1 MKGWEI
7 RKMAEFSKEN
17 PAAEEAKE
25 PVSRN
30 FIEQM
35 IDKDLEE
42 GVYETVH
49 TRFPPEPNGYLHI
62 GHAKSILL
70 NYGLAKQYGGKF
82 NLRFDDTN
90 PTKEKIEFVE
100 SIKADVKW
108 LGADWEDRLF
118 FASNYF
124 DQMYEG
130 AVKLIQKGKAY
141 VSDLSADQ
149 IREYRGTLT
158 EPGKMDPGA
167 ERSVEENLAL
177 FEEMKAGKYAD
188 GEKVLRARIDMAS
201 PNMNMR
207 DPVIYRVAHMT
218 HHNTGDKWC
227 IYPMYDFAHP
237 IGDALEG
244 VTHSLCSLE
253 YEIHRPLY
261 DWVVNVC
268 NFKDKPRQIEF
279 ARLNLTN
286 TVMSKRFLRRLVE
299 EGYVSG
305 WDDPRMPT
313 LAGMRRRGY
322 TSAAVRDFI
331 DRVGVSKADSV
342 VDVRLLEYCVRN
354 DLNETA
360 PRAMAVL
367 DPVKVVLTNYEAGRS
382 EDCVIENHP
391 KKPEMGT
398 HTVPLTREIYIER
411 EDFMIDAPK
420 KFFRLKPDGEVRL
433 KGAYIIKC
441 ERYDVDENGNVTCIY
456 CSVDFTSKSG
466 SEGADR
472 KVKGT
477 IHWVSAEQNIPFE
490 GRLYDVLMR
499 DDDEQAEAAPEEEAE
514 EETAAPAKDFIARL
528 NPDSI
533 KVIHGFAEPYLAQA
547 KVGDDFQFLRM
558 GYFCKDKDSTAD
570 MAVFN
575 RVVPLKD
582 SYKPE

>member
-1 MKGWEI
+1 
-7 RKMAEFSKEN
+7 MAIATNDTNTKEK
-17 PAAEEAKE
+17 AA
-25 PVSRN
+25 N
-30 FIEQM
+30 F
-35 IDKDLEE
+35 LEE
-42 GVYETVH
+42 IIQESIAKGDTRVQ

-62 GHAKSILL
+62 GHAKSICI
-70 NYGLAKQYGGKF
+70 NFGLAKKYGGKC

-90 PTKEKIEFVE
+90 PVKEDVE
-100 SIKADVKW
+100 YVDSIKRDIRW
-108 LGADWEDRLF
+108 LGFDWALERY
-118 FASNYF
+118 ASDYF
-124 DQMYEG
+124 DQLYDW
-130 AVKLIQKGKAY
+130 AIVLIKKGLAY
-141 VSDLSADQ
+141 VDDQTQEQ
-149 IREYRGTLT
+149 IRENRGTVSV
-158 EPGKMDPGA
+158 PGTPSPWRD
-167 ERSVEENLAL
+167 RSVEENLDL
-177 FEEMKAGKYAD
+177 FVRMKNGEFPD
-188 GEKVLRARIDMAS
+188 GAKVLRAKIDMAH
-201 PNMNMR
+201 PNMLFR
-207 DPVIYRVAHMT
+207 DPIMYRIIHAR
-218 HHNTGDKWC
+218 HHRTGDKWC

-268 NFKDKPRQIEF
+268 NFKEKPRQIEF

-367 DPVKVVLTNYEAGRS
+367 DPVKVVLTNYEAGKA

-411 EDFMIDAPK
+411 EDFMVDAPK

-441 ERYDVDENGNVTCIY
+441 ERYDVDEAGNVTCIY

-477 IHWVSAEQNIPFE
+477 IHWVSAERNIPFV

-499 DDDEQAEAAPEEEAE
+499 DDDEQAETAPEEETDE
-514 EETAAPAKDFIARL
+514 ESAAPAKDFTARL
-528 NPDSI
+528 NPDSLKTI
-533 KVIHGFAEPYLAQA
+533 RGFAEPWLAEA
-547 KVGDDFQFLRM
+547 KAGDDFQFLRM

>member
-1 MKGWEI
+1 
-7 RKMAEFSKEN
+7 MAEETREKT
-17 PAAEEAKE
+17 
-25 PVSRN
+25 N
-30 FIEQM
+30 FIWEA
-35 IDKDLEE
+35 IKADIAE
-42 GVYETVH
+42 GKNGGRVQ

-62 GHAKSILL
+62 GHVKALSVDFLT
-70 NYGLAKQYGGKF
+70 AERFGGVC

-90 PTKEKIEFVE
+90 PTKEKEEFVE
-100 SIKADVKW
+100 AIKDDIHW
-108 LGADWEDRLF
+108 LGFNYANVYYASEQYDQIYE
-118 FASNYF
+118 FAL
-124 DQMYEG
+124 D
-130 AVKLIQKGKAY
+130 LIRRGLAY
-141 VSDLSADQ
+141 VDDLSKEE

-158 EPGKMDPGA
+158 QPGKNSPYRDRTP
-167 ERSVEENLAL
+167 EENMDL
-177 FEEMKAGKYAD
+177 FLRMKN
-188 GEKVLRARIDMAS
+188 GEFPEGSRVLRAKIDMAS
-201 PNMNMR
+201 PNINMR
-207 DPVIYRVAHMT
+207 DPTIYRIKYCT
-218 HHNTGDKWC
+218 HHRTGDKWC

-268 NFKDKPRQIEF
+268 NFKEKPRQIEF

-367 DPVKVVLTNYEAGRS
+367 DPVKVVLTNYEAGKA

-411 EDFMIDAPK
+411 EDFMVDAPK

-441 ERYDVDENGNVTCIY
+441 ERYDVDEAGNVTCIY

-477 IHWVSAEQNIPFE
+477 IHWVSVERNIPFE

-499 DDDEQAEAAPEEEAE
+499 DDDEQTEIAPEEETDE
-514 EETAAPAKDFIARL
+514 ESAAPAKDFTARL
-528 NPDSI
+528 NPDSLKTI
-533 KVIHGFAEPYLAQA
+533 RGFAEPWLAEA

>member
-1 MKGWEI
+1 MTEDV
-7 RKMAEFSKEN
+7 KE
-17 PAAEEAKE
+17 K
-25 PVSRN
+25 SN
-30 FIEQM
+30 FIWEA
-35 IDKDLEE
+35 IKADLAE
-42 GVYETVH
+42 GKNDGRVQ

-62 GHAKSILL
+62 GHVKALSVDFLT
-70 NYGLAKQYGGKF
+70 AERFGGVC

-90 PTKEKIEFVE
+90 PTKEKEEFVE
-100 SIKADVKW
+100 AIKDDIHW
-108 LGADWEDRLF
+108 LGFEYGNVFYASEQYDQIYE
-118 FASNYF
+118 FAL
-124 DQMYEG
+124 D
-130 AVKLIQKGKAY
+130 LIRRGLAY
-141 VSDLSADQ
+141 VDDLSKEE

-158 EPGKMDPGA
+158 RPGKNSPYRD
-167 ERSVEENLAL
+167 RSPEENMDL
-177 FEEMKAGKYAD
+177 FLRMKN
-188 GEKVLRARIDMAS
+188 GEFPEGSRVLRAKIDMAS
-201 PNMNMR
+201 PNINMR
-207 DPVIYRVAHMT
+207 DPTIYRIKYCT
-218 HHNTGDKWC
+218 HHRTGDKWC

-268 NFKDKPRQIEF
+268 GFEQKPRQIEF

-299 EGYVSG
+299 EHYVSG

-331 DRVGVSKADSV
+331 DRVGVAKADSV

-354 DLNETA
+354 DLNEVA

-367 DPVKVVLTNYEAGRS
+367 DPLRVVLTNYP
-382 EDCVIENHP
+382 EDKTELCAIENHP
-391 KKPEMGT
+391 KKPELGT
-398 HTVPLTREIYIER
+398 HDVPFTRELFIER
-411 EDFMIDAPK
+411 EDFMVDAPK
-420 KFFRLKPDGEVRL
+420 KYFRLKPEGEVRL

-441 ERYDVDENGNVTCIY
+441 EGYDLNEDGSVACVY
-456 CSVDFTSKSG
+456 ASVDFSSKSG

-477 IHWVSAEQNIPFE
+477 IHWVSATQNVPFE
-490 GRLYDVLMR
+490 GRLYDVLML
-499 DDDEQAEAAPEEEAE
+499 DDEPEAPAEAAEDNDEEE
-514 EETAAPAKDFIARL
+514 AAPAKDFTSRL
-528 NPDSI
+528 NPDSL
-533 KVIHGFAEPYLAQA
+533 KVVRGFAEPYLGQA
-547 KVGDDFQFLRM
+547 KAGESFQFLRM
-558 GYFCKDKDSTAD
+558 GYFCKDKDSTD
-570 MAVFN
+570 ELAVFN

>member
-1 MKGWEI
+1 
-7 RKMAEFSKEN
+7 
-17 PAAEEAKE
+17 
-25 PVSRN
+25 
-30 FIEQM
+30 
-35 IDKDLEE
+35 
-42 GVYETVH
+42 
-49 TRFPPEPNGYLHI
+49 
-62 GHAKSILL
+62 
-70 NYGLAKQYGGKF
+70 
-82 NLRFDDTN
+82 
-90 PTKEKIEFVE
+90 
-100 SIKADVKW
+100 
-108 LGADWEDRLF
+108 
-118 FASNYF
+118 
-124 DQMYEG
+124 
-130 AVKLIQKGKAY
+130 
-141 VSDLSADQ
+141 
-149 IREYRGTLT
+149 
-158 EPGKMDPGA
+158 
-167 ERSVEENLAL
+167 
-177 FEEMKAGKYAD
+177 
-188 GEKVLRARIDMAS
+188 
-201 PNMNMR
+201 
-207 DPVIYRVAHMT
+207 
-218 HHNTGDKWC
+218 
-227 IYPMYDFAHP
+227 
-237 IGDALEG
+237 
-244 VTHSLCSLE
+244 
-253 YEIHRPLY
+253 
-261 DWVVNVC
+261 
-268 NFKDKPRQIEF
+268 
-279 ARLNLTN
+279 
-286 TVMSKRFLRRLVE
+286 MSKRFLRRLVE

-367 DPVKVVLTNYEAGRS
+367 DPVKVVLTNYEVGRS

-499 DDDEQAEAAPEEEAE
+499 DDDEQAETAPDEEAD

-528 NPDSI
+528 NPDSL

>member
-1 MKGWEI
+1 
-7 RKMAEFSKEN
+7 MAEETREKT
-17 PAAEEAKE
+17 
-25 PVSRN
+25 N
-30 FIEQM
+30 FIWEA
-35 IDKDLEE
+35 IKADIAE
-42 GVYETVH
+42 GKNGGRVQ

-62 GHAKSILL
+62 GHVKALSVDFLT
-70 NYGLAKQYGGKF
+70 AERFGGVC

-90 PTKEKIEFVE
+90 PTKEKEEFVE
-100 SIKADVKW
+100 AIKDDIHW
-108 LGADWEDRLF
+108 LGFNYANVYYASEQYDQIYE
-118 FASNYF
+118 FAL
-124 DQMYEG
+124 D
-130 AVKLIQKGKAY
+130 LIRRGLAY
-141 VSDLSADQ
+141 VDDLSKEE

-158 EPGKMDPGA
+158 QPGKNSPYRDRTP
-167 ERSVEENLAL
+167 EENMDL
-177 FEEMKAGKYAD
+177 FLRMKN
-188 GEKVLRARIDMAS
+188 GEFPEGSRVLRAKIDMAS
-201 PNMNMR
+201 PNINMR
-207 DPVIYRVAHMT
+207 DPTIYRIKYCT
-218 HHNTGDKWC
+218 HHRTGDKWC

-268 NFKDKPRQIEF
+268 NFKEKPRQIEF

-367 DPVKVVLTNYEAGRS
+367 DPVKVVLTNYEAGKV

-411 EDFMIDAPK
+411 EDFMVDAPK

-441 ERYDVDENGNVTCIY
+441 ERYDVDEAGNVTCIY

-477 IHWVSAEQNIPFE
+477 IHWVSTERNIPFE

-499 DDDEQAEAAPEEEAE
+499 DDDEPAEIAPEEETDE
-514 EETAAPAKDFIARL
+514 ESAAPAKDFTARL
-528 NPDSI
+528 NPDSLKTI
-533 KVIHGFAEPYLAQA
+533 RGFAEPWLAEA

>member
-1 MKGWEI
+1 
-7 RKMAEFSKEN
+7 
-17 PAAEEAKE
+17 
-25 PVSRN
+25 
-30 FIEQM
+30 
-35 IDKDLEE
+35 
-42 GVYETVH
+42 
-49 TRFPPEPNGYLHI
+49 
-62 GHAKSILL
+62 
-70 NYGLAKQYGGKF
+70 
-82 NLRFDDTN
+82 
-90 PTKEKIEFVE
+90 
-100 SIKADVKW
+100 
-108 LGADWEDRLF
+108 
-118 FASNYF
+118 
-124 DQMYEG
+124 
-130 AVKLIQKGKAY
+130 
-141 VSDLSADQ
+141 
-149 IREYRGTLT
+149 
-158 EPGKMDPGA
+158 
-167 ERSVEENLAL
+167 
-177 FEEMKAGKYAD
+177 
-188 GEKVLRARIDMAS
+188 
-201 PNMNMR
+201 
-207 DPVIYRVAHMT
+207 
-218 HHNTGDKWC
+218 
-227 IYPMYDFAHP
+227 MYDFAHP

-268 NFKDKPRQIEF
+268 NFKEKPRQIEF

-313 LAGMRRRGY
+313 LAACAAAATPPPPCAISSTAWAYPRR
-322 TSAAVRDFI
+322 TP
-331 DRVGVSKADSV
+331 V

-367 DPVKVVLTNYEAGRS
+367 DPVKVVLTNYEAGKV

-398 HTVPLTREIYIER
+398 HNVPLTREIYIER
-411 EDFMIDAPK
+411 EDFMVDAPK

-441 ERYDVDENGNVTCIY
+441 ERYDVDEAGNVTCIY

-477 IHWVSAEQNIPFE
+477 IHWVSAERNIPFE
-490 GRLYDVLMR
+490 GRLYDADAR
-499 DDDEQAEAAPEEEAE
+499 RRRAGRNRARGGDRRGIRRPGEGFHRPPES
-514 EETAAPAKDFIARL
+514 
-528 NPDSI
+528 DSLKTI
-533 KVIHGFAEPYLAQA
+533 RGFAEPLLAEA

-582 SYKPE
+582 SYKPNKLRGAFGLCPGTPHEKEKEIMSDEVRTRFAPSPTGYLHLGGLRTALYTYLFAKKHGGKFILRIEDTDQGARGARRGRSDL